1 MKKRLIYRKK
11 LKRILLSAFLEMDY
25 LPAYTVD
32 EACKRLREISYKKGK
47 Y

>member
-1 MKKRLIYRKK
+1 MKKRSIYGKK
-11 LKRILLSAFLEMDY
+11 LKRILLFAFLEMDY

-32 EACKRLREISYKKGK
+32 EACKRLRKISYKKGK